1 MKVLSAVPMQQ
12 AMENLGAKFEHATG
26 CKLDVTLAALA
37 EV

>member
-12 AMENLGAKFEHATG
+12 AMEDLAAKFKHAIG
-26 CKLDVTLAALA
+26 CKLDVTLAALG